1 MTNGDRIR
9 AMTDRDLAYWMQ
21 GFVKKHFDDFGE
33 EYTMDPKYVEDA
45 IEWLQQ
51 EADEINI

>member
-21 GFVKKHFDDFGE
+21 EFVKKHFDDFGE
-33 EYTMDPKYVEDA
+33 EYTMDPEYVEDA